1 MTKQQQT
8 FRRLVSLLL
17 VFLMLMGVFG
27 IMSIHVRSTRTDDWQ
42 QRRSALLVDAVNCL
56 KNARHEDGSF
66 GSYTGLVNETA
77 EAAGAVR
84 YAEPAYDTALTADWL
99 RQNGSRD
106 NNDTA
111 ARTAS

>member
-84 YAEPAYDTALTADWL
+84 YAE
-99 RQNGSRD
+99 R
-106 NNDTA
+106 TA
-111 ARTAS
+111 AGTITIPPPAPQPQREIRTC